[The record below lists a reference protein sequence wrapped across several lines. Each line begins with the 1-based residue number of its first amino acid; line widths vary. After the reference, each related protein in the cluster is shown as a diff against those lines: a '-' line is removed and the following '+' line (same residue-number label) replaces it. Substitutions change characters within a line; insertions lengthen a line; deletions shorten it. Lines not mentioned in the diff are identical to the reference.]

1 MSIFKL
7 PDLGEG
13 LPDAEIR
20 EWYVQEGDEVKLDQP
35 LVSMETA
42 KALVDIPSPF
52 AGHIRKLYG
61 KAGDVIPTNAPLI
74 EFILEGASPA
84 RAAHPSAKS
93 ATVVGEII
101 TSDTLLEESPTGV
114 AVQTTGSNQVR
125 ATPSIRA
132 LASKLN
138 VDLSQIKGTGA
149 RGTITA
155 NDVTSA
161 TISTSPTPISRA
173 TIGEPLQSVRRI
185 MAQQMTKSHQEVVP
199 VTLVEDA
206 DLYQWPENIDV
217 SARLIR
223 AIAAAAKAEPVLNAH
238 FYGESLSI
246 KIWDE
251 VNIGIAVDT
260 KAGLYVPVIKDADKK
275 SAADIRKVLDT
286 FKQKALTQSFTPEDL
301 KQATITLSNFGTITG
316 RYASPIVTPPTVA
329 IIGVGKSRP
338 MVVAQD
344 GKPVIHAVMP
354 ISLTFD
360 HRAATGG
367 EAARFLAAF
376 IADLASA
383 S

>member
-52 AGHIRKLYG
+52 AGQVLKLHG
-61 KAGDVIPTNAPLI
+61 KPGDVIPTGAPLI
-74 EFILEGASPA
+74 EFILEHAPESTPA
-84 RAAHPSAKS
+84 TPSTS
-93 ATVVGEII
+93 STTVVGTIETTNTI
-101 TSDTLLEESPTGV
+101 LEESPTGV
-114 AVQTTGSNQVR
+114 TTQIHTSTQVK

-132 LASKLN
+132 LANKLK
-138 VDLSQIKGTGA
+138 VDLNQVKGSGP

-155 NDVTSA
+155 DDVTQA
-161 TISTSPTPISRA
+161 TTLTSPTSS
-173 TIGEPLQSVRRI
+173 TTLTGEPLHGARRV
-185 MAQQMTKSHQEVVP
+185 MAQQMGKSHQEVVP

-206 DLYQWPENIDV
+206 DLHQWPKNVDV
-217 SARLIR
+217 TARLIR
-223 AIAAAAKAEPVLNAH
+223 AIVAASTAEPALNAH
-238 FYGESLSI
+238 FYGESLSV
-246 KIWDE
+246 KVWNE

-260 KAGLYVPVIKDADKK
+260 QGALYVPVIKDAQKK
-275 SAADIRKVLDT
+275 SPTAIRKALDA
-286 FKQKALTQSFTPEDL
+286 FKQKALTQSFSPEDL
-301 KQATITLSNFGTITG
+301 KHATITLSNFGTITG

-329 IIGVGKSRP
+329 IIGIGKSRP
-338 MVVAQD
+338 MVVAKN
-344 GKPVIHAVMP
+344 GKPTIHTIMP

-376 IADLASA
+376 IADLESV
-383 S
+383 